1 MPDPDGGEMTIEHF
15 ELFDE
20 LDRDYLLELSR
31 LQVELLA
38 LQTDTIE
45 HGGRILVIFEGRDAA
60 GKGGA
65 ILRFA
70 QHLRPRHRRIVALA
84 KPTDRERGQWYFQR
98 YVQLLPSPGEMVFY
112 DRSWYN
118 RAVVEPVMGFCTPD
132 EYELFMR
139 QVVPFE
145 TMLVEDGVMLFK
157 LWFSIDRTEQERRLD
172 DRRVNPLK
180 RWKLSS
186 VDTLAQQKWEQYT
199 RHKEQMF
206 ARTSSERAPWFVIL
220 GNDKKTARLESIR
233 HVLSRVDYRGK
244 GRSGA
249 VMETDPRNVRRVLPG
264 EGESGT
270 LGLDREAP

>member
-1 MPDPDGGEMTIEHF
+1 MTDFLDAEMIFEHS

-31 LQVELLA
+31 LQVELLN
-38 LQTDTIE
+38 LQTDIMA
-45 HGGRILVIFEGRDAA
+45 HGRRMLVIFEGRDAA

-70 QHLRPRHRRIVALA
+70 QHLRPRHRRIVALS
-84 KPTDRERGQWYFQR
+84 KPTDLERGQWYFQR
-98 YVQLLPSPGEMVFY
+98 YVAHLPSLGHMVFF

-118 RAVVEPVMGFCTPD
+118 RAVVEPVMGFCTP
-132 EYELFMR
+132 EEHERFMR

-145 TMLVEDGVMLFK
+145 EMLVEDGIMLVK
-157 LWFSIDRTEQERRLD
+157 LWFSIDRPEQERRLE

-186 VDTLAQQKWEQYT
+186 VDTLAQQKWEEYT
-199 RHKEQMF
+199 FHKEQMF
-206 ARTSSERAPWFVIL
+206 ARTSSERAPWVVIR

-233 HVLSRVDYRGK
+233 HVLSRTEYEGK
-244 GRSGA
+244 GDSGA
-249 VMETDPRNVRRVLPG
+249 VIDPDPAKVRMVLPG
-264 EGESGT
+264 EGE
-270 LGLDREAP
+270 LI